1 MGKTSLTPVDGATSD
16 TGAPPIPPMK
26 RTPAFAAT
34 NGMRYRRQELIKEIE
49 LATSSQLICCIGGAA
64 TAIRRDDVLFL
75 SDLLHNIRRGEPIDL
90 MLHTPGGDMDAA
102 EKLVSMISGA
112 AGTAPFRIIVPD
124 FAKSAGTLM
133 ALGSNSVLMS
143 DSSELGPID
152 PQVVSEERNGMV
164 HLTAIQNYLDAYA
177 ECSAALKKE
186 PGDTTAQAM
195 LDKFDPT
202 RLHHYSA
209 AIKRARSLAEKLL
222 GARMFQAGS
231 GNVTAIAGQLMNTK
245 QYLSHGQMIGYV
257 EAQELGL
264 RVDYLSPEDPVWQ
277 AYWQLY
283 CYQRLEVGERFKLFE
298 SQYASLREDDAV

>member
-1 MGKTSLTPVDGATSD
+1 MGKTPDTVTDTATSD
-16 TGAPPIPPMK
+16 TGAPPIPSMK

-34 NGMRYRRQELIKEIE
+34 NGMRYRRQELIKEIQSVTE
-49 LATSSQLICCIGGAA
+49 SELICCIGGTS

-75 SDLLHNIRRGEPIDL
+75 SDLLHNIKRGTPIDL

-133 ALGSNSVLMS
+133 ALGSNSILMS
-143 DSSELGPID
+143 DNSELGPID
-152 PQVVSEERNGMV
+152 PQVVSEEQSGTV
-164 HLTAIQNYLDAYA
+164 HITAIQNYLDAFD
-177 ECSAALKKE
+177 ECSTALKSD
-186 PGDTTAQAM
+186 PTDPTAQAM
-195 LDKFDPT
+195 PDKLDPA
-202 RLHHYSA
+202 RVHQYRA

-222 GARMFQAGS
+222 KSRMFQTAS
-231 GNVTAIAGQLMNTK
+231 GNVTGIAGQLMNTK

-264 RVDYLSPEDPVWQ
+264 RVEYLSPDEPLWQ

-298 SQYASLREDDAV
+298 SHYASLREDDAT

>member
-1 MGKTSLTPVDGATSD
+1 MGKTSNPVADTATSD
-16 TGAPPIPPMK
+16 TGALPIPPMR
-26 RTPAFAAT
+26 RTPAFAAI

-49 LATSSQLICCIGGAA
+49 RTTGRQLICCVGGTS
-64 TAIRRDDVLFL
+64 TAIRRDDVVFL
-75 SDLLHNIRRGEPIDL
+75 SDLLHNIRRGEAIDL

-133 ALGSNSVLMS
+133 ALGSNSILMS

-152 PQVVSEERNGMV
+152 PQVVSEEQNGTV
-164 HLTAIQNYLDAYA
+164 HVTAIQNYLDAFD
-177 ECSAALKKE
+177 ECSKALADD
-186 PGDTTAQAM
+186 PTSTTAQAM
-195 LDKFDPT
+195 FDKFEPA
-202 RLHHYSA
+202 RVHEYKA

-222 GARMFQAGS
+222 GGRMFQTVAG
-231 GNVTAIAGQLMNTK
+231 NITAIAGKLMDRK

-264 RVDYLSPEDPVWQ
+264 RVEYLAPDDPLWQ

-283 CYQRLEVGERFKLFE
+283 CYQRLEVDERYKLFE
-298 SQYASLREDDAV
+298 SHYASIREDDPA